1 MADLN
6 VFTYQDRRVRTILIG
21 GEPWFVLAD
30 LTKVLGLARG
40 AAQVSERLDD
50 GVRQTY
56 IILDSLGR
64 PQKTIIVS
72 EAGMYEVVIRSDK
85 PEAVA
90 FRRWITGEVLP
101 EIRKTGSYGAQPA
114 ELTREEILRLALA
127 AEEEKKAL
135 EAKVAE
141 DAPKV
146 DYHERF
152 VSPPEDAVTIEFFA
166 AQFGVT
172 EPHVRDLMIDR
183 RVAVR
188 RTIGKRWSKSKGR
201 MEPVYEWR
209 PAAGPAQEWF
219 EVRPQHNAPRHHNGQ
234 VRTTMYVRQFY
245 ADQLAQKL
253 GLAAP
258 TLTEE
263 TP

>member
-1 MADLN
+1 MADALIAIFERDGQQVASGREIHAALN
-6 VFTYQDRRVRTILIG
+6 VQTAYTRWFDRMVEYGFTEGEDFLPHLAESTGGRPSTDHAVSIDMAKQLAMIQRTPEGRRVREYFI
-21 GEPWFVLAD
+21 EVE
-30 LTKVLGLARG
+30 KQAR
-40 AAQVSERLDD
+40 Q
-50 GVRQTY
+50 
-56 IILDSLGR
+56 
-64 PQKTIIVS
+64 
-72 EAGMYEVVIRSDK
+72 
-85 PEAVA
+85 
-90 FRRWITGEVLP
+90 
-101 EIRKTGSYGAQPA
+101 QPA

-152 VSPPEDAVTIEFFA
+152 VSPPDDAVTVEFFA

-172 EPHVRDLMIDR
+172 EPHVRTLMKDR
-183 RVAVR
+183 GVAVR
-188 RTIGKRWSKSKGR
+188 REIGKRWSKSKGR

-209 PAAGPAQEWF
+209 PAAGPALEWF
-219 EVRPQHNAPRHHNGQ
+219 ELRPQHNAPRHHNGQ
-234 VRTTMYVRQFY
+234 VRTTMYLRQFY

-253 GLAAP
+253 GLATP